1 MHLVFPLKKLFISIV
16 FDLPKDNC
24 NTQKKWKAKGLQ
36 NLVGGGGGEGRRGK
50 TRCIMGD
57 VLLANI
63 PFSGHFLTIVKR
75 GHIAALLTLKSK
87 WFDTL
92 TGEIKINNDVLLFS
106 ATNEKTPD
114 EKLLQYWLKLNPLP
128 EAIALDWDDPAWL
141 DPHFPSGIEE
151 RWFSH
156 ALAFHLRSRFTR
168 STIPEGKWGSTRRGD
183 LYSFR
188 NRSNIFLYQMFP

>member
-1 MHLVFPLKKLFISIV
+1 
-16 FDLPKDNC
+16 
-24 NTQKKWKAKGLQ
+24 
-36 NLVGGGGGEGRRGK
+36 
-50 TRCIMGD
+50 MGD

-114 EKLLQYWLKLNPLP
+114 EELLQYWLQLNPLP
-128 EAIALDWDDPAWL
+128 EAIALD
-141 DPHFPSGIEE
+141 
-151 RWFSH
+151 
-156 ALAFHLRSRFTR
+156 
-168 STIPEGKWGSTRRGD
+168 
-183 LYSFR
+183 
-188 NRSNIFLYQMFP
+188 